1 LIAVGATDDGG
12 QLMSQKSSNTLS
24 RGILGVLAV
33 SLTFGAVQFAS
44 GSDLGG
50 SQQVPLQASSDTSEA
65 TINRAAK
72 ADRATGAAG
81 SGIQTQTISLRS
93 HSLPDTSVLVRIP
106 LAQARNNPPAP
117 TSSGH
122 KAMLACEPVVSVLT
136 DVARH
141 LAPGRCVT

>member
-1 LIAVGATDDGG
+1 
-12 QLMSQKSSNTLS
+12 MSQKSSNTLS

-72 ADRATGAAG
+72 ADRGAGVVRWAA
-81 SGIQTQTISLRS
+81 QTRTISLRLT
-93 HSLPDTSVLVRIP
+93 SLPDTSVLLRVP
-106 LAQARNNPPAP
+106 LVEEARNG
-117 TSSGH
+117 SSSLRKSGDR
-122 KAMLACEPVVSVLT
+122 KTTVACEPVVSVLT
-136 DVARH
+136 EVASQ
-141 LAPGRCVT
+141 LEPGRCVT

>member
-1 LIAVGATDDGG
+1 
-12 QLMSQKSSNTLS
+12 MPELS
-24 RGILGVLAV
+24 KAASRTV
-33 SLTFGAVQFAS
+33 FGAFAVALSLGAAQFAS
-44 GSDLGG
+44 GRDLADVGAEPTG
-50 SQQVPLQASSDTSEA
+50 TTEA

-81 SGIQTQTISLRS
+81 SGMQTQTISLRS

-106 LAQARNNPPAP
+106 LVQARNSAPPSGI
-117 TSSGH
+117 SSGR
-122 KAMLACEPVVSVLT
+122 KATPGCEPVVSVLI